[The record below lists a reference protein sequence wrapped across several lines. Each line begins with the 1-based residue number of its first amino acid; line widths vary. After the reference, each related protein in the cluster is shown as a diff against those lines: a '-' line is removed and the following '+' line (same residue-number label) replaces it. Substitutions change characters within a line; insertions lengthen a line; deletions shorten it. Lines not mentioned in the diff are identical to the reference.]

1 MLKRAQ
7 CVHTTQ
13 YTTHYS
19 TNSIQ
24 TEPQSNSSGQR
35 GRSHTTYFLDDR
47 ITISATPQ
55 ISRASRC
62 SRNTSARTPEWARTI
77 LHICGVTVPHICLP

>member
-13 YTTHYS
+13 HTTHYS

-35 GRSHTTYFLDDR
+35 GCSLRPFFSMTT
-47 ITISATPQ
+47 
-55 ISRASRC
+55 
-62 SRNTSARTPEWARTI
+62 
-77 LHICGVTVPHICLP
+77 